1 MTTKAPN
8 AVGLGKVQ
16 NLLGNEVFSKMFFS
30 LLCSAGK
37 KFGKEVLT
45 FFKSQGKE
53 ASEKVE
59 SC

>member
-1 MTTKAPN
+1 MLP
-8 AVGLGKVQ
+8 
-16 NLLGNEVFSKMFFS
+16 
-30 LLCSAGK
+30 GK

>member
-8 AVGLGKVQ
+8 AVVLGKVQ

>member
-8 AVGLGKVQ
+8 AVGMESPKPAWK
-16 NLLGNEVFSKMFFS
+16 NEVFSKMFFS